1 MVELCVAPAFLGVNR
16 EACAPGADALRFSRV
31 GGTAGEFGQKVSP
44 RAEYHSTTF
53 SHDAKYIPVPTKKQP
68 KREDVYE
75 AVFTALAHPARRRI
89 LHTLNFEGG
98 AMTAGAIA
106 AIFAHAWP
114 TTTRHLQV
122 LESAGLLV
130 HEQQGRARLY
140 RIERARLRLALEWM
154 EWFFKS
160 PV

>member
-1 MVELCVAPAFLGVNR
+1 MSMAKKEP
-16 EACAPGADALRFSRV
+16 
-31 GGTAGEFGQKVSP
+31 TQVS
-44 RAEYHSTTF
+44 
-53 SHDAKYIPVPTKKQP
+53 
-68 KREDVYE
+68 EDVYE

-98 AMTAGAIA
+98 AMTAGDIA
-106 AIFAHAWP
+106 AMFSHAWP

-122 LESAGLLV
+122 LESAGLVV

-140 RIERARLRLALEWM
+140 RIDKKRLELAREWLS
-154 EWFFKS
+154 WFFKS